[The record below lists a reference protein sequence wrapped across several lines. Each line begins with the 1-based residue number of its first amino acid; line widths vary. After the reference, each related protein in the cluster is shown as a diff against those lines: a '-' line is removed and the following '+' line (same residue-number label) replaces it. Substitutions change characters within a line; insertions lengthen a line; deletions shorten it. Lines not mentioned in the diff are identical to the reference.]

1 MVQYRDGKK
10 VPPKQEKEYSKKEFS
25 RAFVHQLEEHLKEFA
40 EGYKTIPQKEIPEK
54 LKTII
59 NQLQYDINHF
69 LRNYEMTEAIVNVK
83 DGKPVIPGNQ
93 PLEALK
99 FEVLRLNEAY
109 KEEHGS
115 AKYMPYKDLVLE
127 LESLNKTRQDEGLQ
141 PLKIISSRTYD
152 EWKKQFKAE
161 K

>member
-1 MVQYRDGKK
+1 MAKYIDGKK
-10 VPPKQEKEYSKKEFS
+10 VPPKQAKEYSKKEFS
-25 RAFVHQLEEHLKEFA
+25 RAFVRLLEKHLQESVA
-40 EGYKTIPQKEIPEK
+40 DYKTIPKKEIPEK

-59 NQLQYDINHF
+59 DQLHINIKNF

-83 DGKPVIPGNQ
+83 DGKPVTPGNQ

>member
-1 MVQYRDGKK
+1 MVQYRDGKE
-10 VPPKQEKEYSKKEFS
+10 VPPKEEKKYSKKDYS
-25 RAFVHQLEEHLKEFA
+25 RAFVRLLKKHLQESVA
-40 EGYKTIPQKEIPEK
+40 DYKTIPKKEIPKK

-59 NQLQYDINHF
+59 DQLHINIKNF

-83 DGKPVIPGNQ
+83 DGKILTQGNQ
-93 PLEALK
+93 PLEELK
-99 FEVLRLNEAY
+99 FEVMRLNKEY
-109 KEEHGS
+109 KEEHGH
-115 AKYMPYKDLVLE
+115 AKSMPHKFLVGE

-152 EWKKQFKAE
+152 EWKKQSKAQ